1 MTRKSAAEKA
11 QTPTTE
17 ELQKEIEAL
26 KADLMRLT
34 DTLAKMGEETIK
46 SAAGEAKEKIAAQIP
61 EEQLERLEALKSRGE
76 EALEAIKQQQK
87 EHPLGTLLVAAG
99 IGFLLGRAMGGR

>member
-1 MTRKSAAEKA
+1 MTRKTTAARAE
-11 QTPTTE
+11 TPTTE
-17 ELQKEIEAL
+17 ELKKEIEAL

-46 SAAGEAKEKIAAQIP
+46 SAAGEAKEKIAARIP
-61 EEQLERLEALKSRGE
+61 DEKLEQLEALKTQGE
-76 EALEAIKQQQK
+76 EALEAVKQQQK

-99 IGFLLGRAMGGR
+99 IGFLLGKAMGGR